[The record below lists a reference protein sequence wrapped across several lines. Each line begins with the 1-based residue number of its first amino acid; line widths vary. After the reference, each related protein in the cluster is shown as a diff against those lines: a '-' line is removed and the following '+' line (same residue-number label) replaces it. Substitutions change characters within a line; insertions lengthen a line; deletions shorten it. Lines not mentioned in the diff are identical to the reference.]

1 MQVLIKLES
10 MEKNKSKK
18 KADLNKM
25 FDIWGGEGEGGD
37 ELDELDDVGDGHGHA
52 DDDEDEDDN
61 DDNDDYD
68 DNGKP
73 DLNKIS
79 KPDFDFLNSQFSMSY
94 FDFSF
99 SILNARF

>member
-37 ELDELDDVGDGHGHA
+37 ELDELDDVDDGHDHA
-52 DDDEDEDDN
+52 D
-61 DDNDDYD
+61 
-68 DNGKP
+68 
-73 DLNKIS
+73 
-79 KPDFDFLNSQFSMSY
+79 
-94 FDFSF
+94 
-99 SILNARF
+99 

>member
-1 MQVLIKLES
+1 MSLMSLMMLTMVMIMLI
-10 MEKNKSKK
+10 
-18 KADLNKM
+18 D
-25 FDIWGGEGEGGD
+25 
-37 ELDELDDVGDGHGHA
+37 H
-52 DDDEDEDDN
+52 DEDEDDN

>member
-37 ELDELDDVGDGHGHA
+37 ELDDVDDGHDLAEDDV
-52 DDDEDEDDN
+52 DDAADEDEDDN
-61 DDNDDYD
+61 DD
-68 DNGKP
+68 
-73 DLNKIS
+73 
-79 KPDFDFLNSQFSMSY
+79 Q
-94 FDFSF
+94 
-99 SILNARF
+99 R